1 MVRQIK
7 NLAHYLLAVLANFLY
22 GFPSKR
28 LKIIAIT
35 GTDGKTTSS
44 TLVYHVLH
52 QAGLKVAL
60 ISTVAAFIGQEEID
74 TGFHVTTPSP
84 FALQKLL
91 KRILDQGSEYVVLE
105 VTSHGIDQNRVW
117 GIHPFIGAITN
128 VTHEHLDYH
137 KTFSNYLRTKAK
149 LLLRSQTAILNV
161 DAKDSYNELKAV
173 LETQGKSFETV
184 SVDRIPKKLRD
195 AVEKR
200 FGAQHYNLQNSALA
214 IAIAKKLEIKDRVI
228 AQALVQF
235 PGVAGRMQKIVNKR
249 GVTIIVD
256 FAHTPNALEEALRS
270 LQSKTSSKGPKAHRG
285 KLILVFGCAGL
296 RDASKR
302 PMMGEIATRLADHV
316 ILTAE
321 DPRTE
326 DVWSIIHQIKS
337 GVQSGHQK
345 IVSIADRYKAIEFA
359 LNTLAHPGDTIL
371 ITGKGHEKSMCF
383 GTTEYPWSD
392 QQAVH
397 SVLEK

>member
-7 NLAHYLLAVLANFLY
+7 NLAHFVLAVLANIIY

-44 TLVYHVLH
+44 TLIYHVLH

-60 ISTVAAFIGQEEID
+60 ISTVAAFIGDEEID

-91 KRILDQGSEYVVLE
+91 KRILDQGYEYVVLE

-117 GIHPFIGAITN
+117 GIHPYIGAITN

-137 KTFSNYLRTKAK
+137 KTFSNYLSTKAK
-149 LLLRSQTAILNV
+149 LLLRSQTALIND
-161 DAKDSYNELKAV
+161 DAKDSAAELKAI
-173 LETQGKSFETV
+173 LNAHQHPFETFAV
-184 SVDRIPKKLRD
+184 ERIPKKLRE

-200 FGAQHYNLQNSALA
+200 FGAQHYNRQNSALA
-214 IAIAKKLEIKDRVI
+214 IAISKKLEIKDRVI
-228 AQALVQF
+228 SQAILQF

-249 GVTIIVD
+249 GLTIIVD
-256 FAHTPNALEEALRS
+256 FAHTPNALEVALHS
-270 LQSKTSSKGPKAHRG
+270 LQSKSTAKATKDHRG
-285 KLILVFGCAGL
+285 KLIVVFGCAGL
-296 RDASKR
+296 RDVSKR
-302 PMMGEIATRLADHV
+302 PMMGEIASRLADHV
-316 ILTAE
+316 VLTAE
-321 DPRTE
+321 DPRSE

-345 IVSIADRYKAIEFA
+345 IVSIADRYTAIEFA

-383 GTTEYPWSD
+383 GSTEYPWSD
-392 QQAVH
+392 QEAVR

>member
-7 NLAHYLLAVLANFLY
+7 NLVHLGIAVVANICF
-22 GFPSKR
+22 GFPSKK
-28 LKIIAIT
+28 LKVIAIT

-44 TLVYHVLH
+44 TLVYHLLH

-60 ISTVAAFIGQEEID
+60 ISTVAAFIGDDEID
-74 TGFHVTTPSP
+74 TGFHVTTPSS

-91 KRILDQGSEYVVLE
+91 KRILDQGYDYVVLE

-117 GIHPFIGAITN
+117 GIHPYIGAITN

-137 KTFSNYLRTKAK
+137 KTFSNYLTTKAK
-149 LLLRSQTAILNV
+149 LLLRSQTALVNA
-161 DAKDSYNELKAV
+161 DAKDSVEALQALLDAASKPYELFA
-173 LETQGKSFETV
+173 
-184 SVDRIPKKLRD
+184 VDRIPKKLRE

-200 FGAQHYNLQNSALA
+200 FGHQHYNRQNSALA
-214 IAIAKKLEIKDRVI
+214 IAIAKKLDIKDRVI
-228 AQALVQF
+228 SQAILQF
-235 PGVAGRMQKIVNKR
+235 PGVAGRMQKMINKR
-249 GVTIIVD
+249 GISIIVD
-256 FAHTPNALEEALRS
+256 FAHTPNALEEALLS
-270 LQSKTSSKGPKAHRG
+270 LQSKSSPKGGKGHRG

-296 RDASKR
+296 RDISKR
-302 PMMGEIATRLADHV
+302 PMMGEIASRLADHV

-359 LNTLAHPGDTIL
+359 LNTLAHPGDTVL

-383 GTTEYPWSD
+383 GSTEYPWSD
-392 QQAVH
+392 QQAVR

>member
-7 NLAHYLLAVLANFLY
+7 NLVHLGIAVVANICF
-22 GFPSKR
+22 GFPSKK
-28 LKIIAIT
+28 LKVIAIT

-44 TLVYHVLH
+44 TLVYHILH

-60 ISTVAAFIGQEEID
+60 ISTVAAFIGQDEID

-84 FALQKLL
+84 FALQRLL
-91 KRILDQGSEYVVLE
+91 KRILDQGYDYVVLE

-117 GIHPFIGAITN
+117 GIEPFIGAITN

-137 KTFSNYLRTKAK
+137 KTFSHYLTTKAQ
-149 LLLRSQTAILNV
+149 LLLRSQTALVNA
-161 DAKDSYNELKAV
+161 DAKDSFEALQVV
-173 LETQGKSFETV
+173 LDAASKPYQLFA
-184 SVDRIPKKLRD
+184 VDRIPKKLRE

-200 FGAQHYNLQNSALA
+200 FGHQHYNRQNSALA
-214 IAIAKKLEIKDRVI
+214 IAIAKKLDVKDRVI
-228 AQALVQF
+228 SQAILQF
-235 PGVAGRMQKIVNKR
+235 PGVAGRMQKIINKR
-249 GVTIIVD
+249 GITIIVD
-256 FAHTPNALEEALRS
+256 FAHTPNALEEALLS
-270 LQSKTSSKGPKAHRG
+270 LQSKTSPKRGKGHAG

-302 PMMGEIATRLADHV
+302 PMMGEIASRLADHV

-345 IVSIADRYKAIEFA
+345 VVSIADRYKAIEFA

-383 GTTEYPWSD
+383 GSTEYPWSD

>member
-7 NLAHYLLAVLANFLY
+7 NLVHLGIAVVANICFGL
-22 GFPSKR
+22 PSKK
-28 LKIIAIT
+28 LKVIAIT

-44 TLVYHVLH
+44 TLIYHVLH

-60 ISTVAAFIGQEEID
+60 ISTVAAFIGEEEID

-91 KRILDQGSEYVVLE
+91 KRILDQGFEYVVLE

-117 GIHPFIGAITN
+117 GIHPYIGAITN

-137 KTFSNYLRTKAK
+137 KTFSHYLATKAK
-149 LLLRSQTAILNV
+149 LLLRSQTALIND
-161 DAKDSYNELKAV
+161 DAKDSVNELKAI
-173 LETQGKSFETV
+173 LNAHQYPFETFA
-184 SVDRIPKKLRD
+184 VDQIPKKLRD

-200 FGAQHYNLQNSALA
+200 FGAQHYNRQNSALT
-214 IAIAKKLEIKDRVI
+214 IAIAKKLGVKDRVI
-228 AQALVQF
+228 SQAILQF

-249 GVTIIVD
+249 GLTIIVD
-256 FAHTPNALEEALRS
+256 FAHTPNALEVALLS
-270 LQSKTSSKGPKAHRG
+270 LQSKSTAKATKGHRG

-302 PMMGEIATRLADHV
+302 PLMGEIASRLADHV

-345 IVSIADRYKAIEFA
+345 VVSIADRYTAIEFA